1 VESQKETKLHGKW
14 YGDACGGAYAFEL
27 LGERWSALV
36 VRELMFG
43 GKRFNDI
50 RAGLPGISAKALTD
64 RLGGLEATRIVRRR
78 LLPPPANIQV
88 YELTEWGMRCD
99 EGLLALCRW
108 SLASPD
114 WDRSLPVSSAA
125 FLMSMRALFDPQAAG
140 NLTLDATLWIG
151 IESFRLNVSGAR
163 FRAERGGAESPD
175 FSIMAPDTGP
185 LKRLFYGKALPE
197 RLADAGLELA
207 GNHKLAASFIDLFH
221 LPAAEI

>member
-1 VESQKETKLHGKW
+1 MHGKW

-64 RLGGLEATRIVRRR
+64 RLGGLEAMRIVRRKQ
-78 LLPPPANIQV
+78 LPPPLNVQV

-125 FLMSMRALFDPQAAG
+125 FLMSMRALFDPQAARD
-140 NLTLDATLWIG
+140 LTVEATLRIG
-151 IESFRLNVSGAR
+151 IESFHLSVSGAQ
-163 FRAERGGAESPD
+163 FTAGRGEADSPD
-175 FSIMAPDTGP
+175 FSITAPDTGP
-185 LKRLFYGKALPE
+185 LKHLFYGKAPPE
-197 RLADAGLELA
+197 MLAEAGLQLA
-207 GNHKLAASFIDLFH
+207 GDRQLAARFIDLFH
-221 LPAAEI
+221 LPAA